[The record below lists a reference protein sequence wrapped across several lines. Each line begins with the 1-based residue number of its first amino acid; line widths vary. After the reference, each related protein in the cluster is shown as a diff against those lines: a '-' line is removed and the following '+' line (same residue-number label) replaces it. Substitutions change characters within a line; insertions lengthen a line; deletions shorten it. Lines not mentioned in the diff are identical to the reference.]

1 MNQSR
6 QVVATFAVVPIIVIN
21 TTKPVIVA
29 SRTANDLTYF
39 YSIKNGGGG
48 TWAPTASAA
57 KPATWSAGSGI
68 QVSVVGDGANTKLQ
82 VHIDAQDLLPYSES
96 KTPYVASTVISTPG
110 ADPVTVTI
118 TYAKTFDQP
127 AGMAAT
133 IVRFHRQTGDSPT
146 NPPSNLAALIDLVDA
161 RTANRI
167 FARVLQV
174 DPPGQNWL
182 ATPTIDPTTGQLI
195 VRVKAYDDT
204 LLQIPAGNPGSGSN
218 FGTPIR
224 ISLGSADG
232 STTCPAL
239 VVGPPPDP
247 SCQVFVYYDFDPY
260 PRLILTPWGVQLTP
274 ANPTASALVGKQ
286 SRSPDSLAFPTLLAD
301 DCGNKLASPP
311 KFVSGQITVTG
322 NFAAL
327 NDDETFRCTVS
338 IGETYFDNNS
348 VQQGTDIARL
358 FVTLV
363 KPTAD
368 AITPSQR
375 DLNFLSTAGG
385 ASPDSS
391 TIDLNNLGPN
401 LISVKAPTFDGA
413 SSGVNPACPA
423 ALLSVADHRRHDD
436 RTWKHGHRYRAD
448 QSSEPTGTGMLGDAR
463 AARHR
468 GPRPVHSRDH
478 PPQVEDP

>member
-1 MNQSR
+1 M
-6 QVVATFAVVPIIVIN
+6 
-21 TTKPVIVA
+21 
-29 SRTANDLTYF
+29 
-39 YSIKNGGGG
+39 
-48 TWAPTASAA
+48 
-57 KPATWSAGSGI
+57 
-68 QVSVVGDGANTKLQ
+68 
-82 VHIDAQDLLPYSES
+82 PYSES

-146 NPPSNLAALIDLVDA
+146 NPPSNLAAVIDLVDA
-161 RTANRI
+161 RTATRL
-167 FARVLQV
+167 FAKVLQV
-174 DPPGQNWL
+174 DPQGQNWL
-182 ATPTIDPTTGQLI
+182 AAPTINPTTGQLI
-195 VRVKAYDDT
+195 VQVKGYDDT
-204 LLQIPAGNPGSGSN
+204 LTQIPAGLPGSGSN
-218 FGTPIR
+218 FGTPVR

-232 STTCPAL
+232 STTCPAI

-247 SCQVFVYYDFDPY
+247 SCQVFVYYDSDPY
-260 PRLILTPWGVQLTP
+260 PRLILNPWGVQLTP

-322 NFAAL
+322 NFAAI
-327 NDDETFRCTVS
+327 NDDETARCTVS
-338 IGETYFDNNS
+338 IGGTYFDDK
-348 VQQGTDIARL
+348 VVPQGTDIARL
-358 FVTLV
+358 LVTLV

-375 DLNFLSTAGG
+375 DLNILSTAGG

-401 LISVKAPTFDGA
+401 SIPISAPTFVEAGIP
-413 SSGVNPACPA
+413 GTPACPA
-423 ALLSVADHRRHDD
+423 ALLSPPTIVGTSIGRGSTATVTVRINPQNQPAQVCSATLGLHA
-436 RTWKHGHRYRAD
+436 TGVPD
-448 QSSEPTGTGMLGDAR
+448 QSI
-463 AARHR
+463 
-468 GPRPVHSRDH
+468 PVIIRLK
-478 PPQVEDP
+478 